1 MPKKPDKDIIK
12 AAKKNLDPI
21 ATLSVVLNQPEC
33 AELKKALIEAG
44 LVEEIKEK

>member
-1 MPKKPDKDIIK
+1 MPKKPDKNIIN

-21 ATLSVVLNQPEC
+21 AALTVVLNQPEC
-33 AELKKALIEAG
+33 SELRKALVEAG